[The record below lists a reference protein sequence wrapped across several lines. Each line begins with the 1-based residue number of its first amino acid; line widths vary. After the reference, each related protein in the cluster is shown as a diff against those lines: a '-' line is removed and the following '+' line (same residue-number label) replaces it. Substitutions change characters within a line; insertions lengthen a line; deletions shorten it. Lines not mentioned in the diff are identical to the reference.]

1 MKEIT
6 EELKKFTIEFIHQ
19 KELEN
24 FNYIRYSYY
33 ELRVKYNKSE
43 KEINEILEVSK
54 NYFENKNYKVYFV
67 GDKFEYQNANRVVET
82 NELMIAIK
90 E

>member
-1 MKEIT
+1 MT

-43 KEINEILEVSK
+43 KEINEILEISK

>member
-1 MKEIT
+1 MSK
-6 EELKKFTIEFIHQ
+6 
-19 KELEN
+19 
-24 FNYIRYSYY
+24 
-33 ELRVKYNKSE
+33 

-67 GDKFEYQNANRVVET
+67 GDKFEYQNAKRVVET

>member
-1 MKEIT
+1 MT

-67 GDKFEYQNANRVVET
+67 GDKFEYQNANRIVET

>member
-1 MKEIT
+1 MT